1 MKDRIGSI
9 ALSFCYASE
18 AEKLNKHNNLEGI
31 AVGLSI
37 NSKYN
42 AGLSRFFSS
51 AILNELLKKGYSAFF
66 KEMVYVSGLDKTID
80 GSIALRD
87 FLQIIYDHLSINYR
101 SEYIYKNAIAN
112 KILLGKHSLNTT
124 YMLTEFRVADCKAD
138 AVLINGTSSVY
149 EIKSELDSMERL
161 QKQISAYEKVFD
173 MIHVITAP
181 SQIAKVELNLPTHVG
196 ILSLNQR
203 NSISTIRDAQSM
215 KHSVVPEVI
224 FDSLRKPEYTAII
237 KELYGTVPIVPNT
250 QFYMVC
256 RDLFG
261 NLSPEVAHDSMVR
274 NLKKRCDC
282 KLLKEFI
289 DASPDCLS
297 AYALSLRSNI
307 KETIQFKAMLDT
319 EYKTFI
325 I

>member
-1 MKDRIGSI
+1 M
-9 ALSFCYASE
+9 
-18 AEKLNKHNNLEGI
+18 LNLP
-31 AVGLSI
+31 I

-66 KEMVYVSGLDKTID
+66 KEMVHVSGIDKTID
-80 GSIALRD
+80 GNTSLRE
-87 FLQIIYDHLSINYR
+87 FLQNVYNHLCINYR

-124 YMLTEFRVADCKAD
+124 CMLTEFRVADCKAD
-138 AVLINGTSSVY
+138 AVLINGTSTVY

-161 QKQISAYEKVFD
+161 HKQIEAYEKVFD

-181 SQIAKVELNLPTHVG
+181 SQIEKVELNLPIHVG
-196 ILSLNQR
+196 ILSLNQQ
-203 NSISTIRDAQSM
+203 NIISPIREAQSR

-237 KELYGTVPIVPNT
+237 KELYGTVPTVPNT
-250 QFYMVC
+250 QIYRIC
-256 RDLFG
+256 RNLFSK
-261 NLSPEVAHDSMVR
+261 LPPEVAHNNMVR
-274 NLKKRCDC
+274 ILKKRGDC

-289 DASPDCLS
+289 DAAPACLS
-297 AYALSLRSNI
+297 AYALSLGLII
-307 KETIQFKAMLDT
+307 KEAVQFKAMLDT
-319 EYKTFI
+319 EYKSFTI
-325 I
+325 